1 MQDRKIYSMAKSLQE
16 QLMGSGLVDK
26 KKAKSIQKEQR
37 TKRKQTPKGVEQ
49 VEEVKL
55 RAEQQKLEKA
65 EKDRELN
72 KLRQKEQEKK
82 AIQAQIKQL
91 IKVNEIPRERGEI
104 GFQFVVETKV
114 KKIFI
119 NEEQQSHLLTGRLA
133 ISLLGEEF
141 ILVPALVANKVIER
155 DESAIVYRN
164 NEVNSEDQHDE
175 DDPYKDY
182 EIPDDL
188 MW

>member
-1 MQDRKIYSMAKSLQE
+1 MAKSLQE

-37 TKRKQTPKGVEQ
+37 TKRKQAPKGVEQ
-49 VEEVKL
+49 VDEVKL
-55 RAEQQKLEKA
+55 RAEQHKNEKT

-72 KLRQKEQEKK
+72 KLRLKEQERK

-91 IKVNEIPRERGEI
+91 IKVNKIPREKGEI

-119 NEEQQSHLLTGRLA
+119 NEEQQAHLLSGRLA
-133 ISLLGEEF
+133 ISLLAEEF
-141 ILVPALVANKVIER
+141 ILVPALVADKIIER
-155 DESAIVYRN
+155 DDSAIVYRN
-164 NEVNSEDQHDE
+164 SEVDSEDQNDE